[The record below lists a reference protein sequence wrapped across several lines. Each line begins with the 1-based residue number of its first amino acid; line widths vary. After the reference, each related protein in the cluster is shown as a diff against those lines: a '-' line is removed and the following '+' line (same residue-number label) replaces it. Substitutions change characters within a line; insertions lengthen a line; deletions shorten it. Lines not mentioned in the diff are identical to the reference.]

1 MASAI
6 IHICV
11 AKELNKKLK
20 LDEYEMYLG
29 TIAPDMSKQVGQT
42 KNKSHF
48 IINEKNSVP
57 NIKLFLE
64 KYKNDLN
71 NPFNLGYFIHLYTD
85 KLWFDE
91 FIETLKYNESIKLLD
106 GTIYKTSNE
115 RIQEMIYEDYTNLNV
130 RLIDHYNLDLK
141 LFYEDFRIPNTN
153 IDEID
158 KTKLNILIDKMGII
172 IKNSNSLKSYIFD
185 INIIIAFIQNTVNE
199 IENYIKENN
208 LIDMGDNND
217 KRI

>member
-130 RLIDHYNLDLK
+130 RLIEHYNLDLK